1 MQSVVLATGQEP
13 IDRAIGTIP
22 EIQVMM
28 AVSSRE
34 QVPQAVSKANPD
46 ILIYAEVLPTTKN
59 VDSVEL
65 LVAVKK
71 RFPNI
76 RIIYLAGQMYPEKT
90 RDVERIEKLVSVGIY
105 DVFTKSQL
113 NMTILKEYIYQPNG
127 IENLESFIQ
136 PVKQTKTLN
145 DKTKSF
151 EEVKPKF
158 KEQHQKQEESSP
170 YSSIQ
175 SASIGQYVTKEEA
188 KHLAAEVMQHVSSDE
203 ENENIL
209 PTVYIVSSI
218 KPGTVRKN
226 LLKHYH

>member
-1 MQSVVLATGQEP
+1 MQSVILATGQEP

-22 EIQVMM
+22 DIQVMM

-34 QVPQAVSKANPD
+34 QVPQAVSKVNAD

-59 VDSVEL
+59 VDSVDL

-90 RDVERIEKLVSVGIY
+90 RDVERIERLVSVGIY

-113 NMTILKEYIYQPNG
+113 NMAILKEYIYQPNG
-127 IENLESFIQ
+127 VENLESFVQ

-158 KEQHQKQEESSP
+158 KEQHKKQEREEAPSH
-170 YSSIQ
+170 SSIQ
-175 SASIGQYVTKEEA
+175 GASIGQYVTKEEA
-188 KHLAAEVMQHVSSDE
+188 KHLAAEVMQQVSSDE

-218 KPGTVRKN
+218 KPGTVTRT
-226 LLKHYH
+226 Y